1 MNILAS
7 LTSRYFFA
15 EHVIVY
21 PLATLSVMFFA
32 YGFYILLFG
41 ISLVSLYQRRD
52 KMDKIKLY
60 VGCNVFLFIIASIGT
75 AATTAFFIYRDVV
88 TYNPVRSGDLTEYN
102 NYTRRRLIV
111 NGDFQDIMPILANVA
126 ADLLLIH
133 RCYLIWNSP
142 KPLAYT
148 LIFLSVSLNAI
159 GLSSTIVIAIGNHH
173 LYSATNGRQL
183 YTIGNS
189 IVNAY
194 LIAHTVFNG
203 ILTVMTAG
211 RIWWITREVRLLM
224 DREMSHKYTGI
235 IAMILESG
243 ALYPTFAIAYLIID
257 ATIDPQHTDIR
268 PINLGPL
275 IVLSAAIS
283 PTLIIVRAA
292 VGKTVNTVD
301 QVISTLQFAGGNEI
315 RGEGMFE
322 RESSEQEKAAV

>member
-1 MNILAS
+1 MVERDLWGRRWKSQLKEINVTFLVSSRVVSLAS
-7 LTSRYFFA
+7 GSTLGS
-15 EHVIVY
+15 EPLVY
-21 PLATLSVMFFA
+21 RLGETVSGVLCVQKITRGSPL
-32 YGFYILLFG
+32 
-41 ISLVSLYQRRD
+41 R
-52 KMDKIKLY
+52 
-60 VGCNVFLFIIASIGT
+60 IIASSRYGR
-75 AATTAFFIYRDVV
+75 AG
-88 TYNPVRSGDLTEYN
+88 S
-102 NYTRRRLIV
+102 LILSDANV
-111 NGDFQDIMPILANVA
+111 KHRGFKDIMPILANVA